1 MWLIERLEQ
10 NPRGGKQRPSLGR
23 GICADPS
30 AEGWRRQRV
39 RVTSTMMVSN
49 PLGAKGVTAEAAI
62 ARLCLKG
69 LPALDLFERVASPFR
84 RAVPYTAGC
93 WKPIDPRTL
102 LWTGFGI
109 EDGGTGALAAARE
122 RFIDNE
128 LLDRDYGK
136 YQDLVRRRTPVTT
149 LHRDTRGEPERSR
162 RYRRLHR
169 SLGFG
174 AELRA
179 VFRAGDAGWGSV
191 ALVRGEGEP
200 DFSDDEVAFVA
211 RIGEHIGHG
220 LRDAL
225 LREQATACGP
235 DRAPGVIVL
244 DGDGSVRSLTEQ
256 ASFWLE
262 QLPADRGSGLELPA
276 VVHAVAR
283 RTLTAAGSGPE
294 ARPHANVRLASGG
307 WLTVDAATLRTNR
320 SDENT
325 VAVTLAPAA
334 VAELE
339 ALRLALHDL
348 TPREREVTQL
358 LVRGA
363 TNDEIARALWIS
375 RHTVKDH
382 VKAIYAKLAVASR
395 AELSAKLFHEQVVPS
410 LDGDRIRDF
419 PPAQSP
425 A

>member
-1 MWLIERLEQ
+1 
-10 NPRGGKQRPSLGR
+10 
-23 GICADPS
+23 
-30 AEGWRRQRV
+30 
-39 RVTSTMMVSN
+39 MMVSN

-220 LRDAL
+220 LRDGL
-225 LREQATACGP
+225 LREQAAACGP

-262 QLPADRGSGLELPA
+262 QFPADRGSGLELPA
-276 VVHAVAR
+276 VVYAVAR

-294 ARPHANVRLASGG
+294 ARPHASVRLVSGG
-307 WLTVDAATLRTNR
+307 WLTVHAAVLRTNR

-358 LVRGA
+358 LVRGV

-375 RHTVKDH
+375 RYTVKDH

>member
-1 MWLIERLEQ
+1 
-10 NPRGGKQRPSLGR
+10 
-23 GICADPS
+23 
-30 AEGWRRQRV
+30 
-39 RVTSTMMVSN
+39 
-49 PLGAKGVTAEAAI
+49 LGARGVTAEAAI
-62 ARLCLKG
+62 ARLCLRG
-69 LPALDLFERVASPFR
+69 LPALDLFQRVASPFR
-84 RAVPYTAGC
+84 RAVPYNAAC

-109 EDGGTGALAAARE
+109 EDGGTGTLAAARE

-136 YQDLVRRRTPVTT
+136 YHELIRRRTPVTT
-149 LHRDTRGEPERSR
+149 LHRETGWEPERSS
-162 RYRRLHR
+162 RYRRILR
-169 SLGFG
+169 SLGFA

-191 ALVRGEGEP
+191 ALVRGEGEL
-200 DFSDDEVAFVA
+200 DFSDQEVAFVA
-211 RIGEHIGHG
+211 RISEHIGHG

-225 LREQATACGP
+225 LRERATTIGP

-244 DGDGSVRSLTEQ
+244 DGDGTVRSLTEQ
-256 ASFWLE
+256 AAFWLE
-262 QLPADRGSGLELPA
+262 QFPADRGSGLELPA

-283 RTLTAAGSGPE
+283 RTLTTAGSGPE
-294 ARPHANVRLASGG
+294 ARPHANVRLAEGG
-307 WLTVDAATLRTNR
+307 WLTVHAAPLRTNG
-320 SDENT
+320 SDEHT

-339 ALRLALHDL
+339 ALRLALHGL
-348 TPREREVTQL
+348 TPREREVAQL

-382 VKAIYAKLAVASR
+382 VKAIYAKLTVASR

-419 PPAQSP
+419 PPAESP